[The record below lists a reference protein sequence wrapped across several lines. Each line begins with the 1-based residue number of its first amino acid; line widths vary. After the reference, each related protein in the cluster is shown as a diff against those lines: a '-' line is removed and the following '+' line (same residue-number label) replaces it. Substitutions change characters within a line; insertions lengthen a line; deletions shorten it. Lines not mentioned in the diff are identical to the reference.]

1 MSNKQM
7 AKKQTMY
14 LETSVISAYFDFW
27 KSDFNQKKYTRIFWK
42 NTLPS
47 YTMAISEV
55 VLAEIDLHRNAVWR
69 SKMLALIGEFTLI
82 KASKKVES
90 IAKAYIAAQLFPQ
103 SEYRDALHAAY
114 ASGSRADYL
123 VSWNQ
128 RHITR
133 PFKRRQIME
142 YNLKMGLGNP
152 TIVSP
157 LDFLESISTRL

>member
-1 MSNKQM
+1 M

-27 KSDFNQKKYTRIFWK
+27 KSDPKQKKYTRLFWITAMPK
-42 NTLPS
+42 
-47 YTMAISEV
+47 YEVYISEM
-55 VLAEIDLHRNAVWR
+55 VLAEIDLHRNSLWR
-69 SKMLALIGEFTLI
+69 SKMLKCI
-82 KASKKVES
+82 KDFEPIRATKDIQS
-90 IAKAYIAAQLFPQ
+90 IAKGYIADQLFPE
-103 SEYRDALHAAY
+103 SEYRDALHVAY
-114 ASGSRADYL
+114 ASGKKVDYL

-142 YNLKMGLGNP
+142 YNMRNDLGNP

-157 LDFLESISTRL
+157 LDFL